1 MAINIVDLTNKQE
14 NQGKDDSG
22 VLRAEEFNRLV
33 DAVIETQT
41 GLNGVVRGV
50 RFGMGAQPEFPDT
63 SGIVTIQSNVTD
75 TYKFSMI
82 SPDGQYATYA
92 DYMNSFPSYILAGE
106 SFNVRVRVSFTEK
119 IDDVDTSIK
128 TPLKVNFKVGS
139 NIVYSTNI
147 YDYNLK
153 DNLIK
158 DSEKTVSFNFAPYLA
173 KNAVNEVSFEI
184 IDAAVEYPR
193 IATQTRI
200 FNKVFVVNTEVSLK
214 LEGTVNNLNI
224 YNYDSLENEHANIV
238 VTTTS
243 SSGKLSLY
251 ETSMPGTPIFEIP
264 SIDNT
269 TTNIRINNA
278 RLNDIVRQHGTHNI
292 YAVLKYSIP
301 GTDETIDVKSNE
313 VSYIFYNNNAEQTEP
328 LVSINKVS
336 AGIVFKEYGQV
347 ILNYLVYLPEVY
359 EGGKDL
365 VIKTYPVGKAF
376 DDSNLIISKT
386 YTIIPETITS
396 NIVEG
401 NVSYLLSHIEKSTQI
416 ESGKYNMVIQF
427 ENFTQTLEIEIEK
440 SSVNLENY
448 NILGQICYFKSS
460 DKSPGDK
467 EWSYVYEDTNND
479 ITETYS
485 IKFNNFDFS
494 EYGSGF
500 KSDTTIDGGQTILSI
515 KRGSSIEVPY
525 PIFSKPL
532 QLESAQGGSTGKTIS
547 VEFKTYNC
555 ISQVK
560 PIITCMDFDVPEN
573 DRVGFIVYPNKIEV
587 KTGTQKFEAKFK
599 EDEHIKLDFVVE
611 GNYTEYHNP
620 TVSGTKG
627 EYTDDKPSS
636 EALMIVYVNGVYQRL
651 HLIGSTSDTFSSYI
665 KNGAYTVNNSPII
678 IGSEGCDI
686 DLYNIKLYEK
696 PLSSKEIVFNY
707 AFDTPRFEDRI
718 AIINRN
724 DIWTDAINDIS
735 KLYDIS
741 RDKLESHL
749 PDLPIFSF
757 VMHESNKDNL
767 PVDKKN
773 WKFLTKSTYY
783 NKNIIDGNKDTGNIS
798 WSANS
803 SAFRNQ
809 GTSSMNYPM
818 PWRNWDWKT
827 DTDVATESGAL
838 KEGDPILDTLSKK
851 FFKYDGFTELGKT
864 WKQYDNMPDGI
875 RKITFKKD
883 YASSE
888 MCNNAICSS
897 LFTDMAIVA
906 GAKSDFKNVLMPTG
920 SLDKYGYR
928 LSLIATPCFMY
939 QELTGENTGKTKTL
953 GMMNLIPN
961 KNETSYLGLG
971 DVDARTWNILEILKV
986 NDLDLYT
993 GESKVSRAQAWEVAE
1008 NHVIW
1013 DKKYESYSVA
1023 DVLADRTGTKYPNIK
1038 NNTQGLAVK
1047 IDFDK
1052 LTDKD
1057 NKELAEQ
1064 ERLNAIASLKAAN
1077 SGLTESELAT
1087 KYDYYVIKDGKNNN
1101 IFLKVTD
1108 DNADKVGTEGY
1119 IPALSFES
1127 FGTYINSI
1135 LNNYEARYPKDSSGV
1150 EMGDDEV
1157 NIWGGDEADFG
1168 FAPDS
1173 DWIFSDEKITIG
1185 DLEVTQSAIVNAETR
1200 DIIRFHNWLV
1210 DCHPALVKEGA
1221 KITIDGVQKDDT
1233 LQNRLDKFKAEAKDY
1248 LIIEQ
1253 WILYYIWREL
1263 FWMFD
1268 SGSKN
1273 LQIYTIDGIHWG
1285 CMVRDA
1291 DTALGINNLG
1301 VEMFPAYLEDIDYFA
1316 EADGKINF
1324 FFNDAKGRY
1333 SVKQITDEVHAKNN
1347 RLGAVS
1353 TVMNGQMGSI
1363 WLNLRDSYKSD
1374 IKKMAQY
1381 LFSESTNKFT
1391 ANSLIREFDSHQEKW
1406 SESLYNFGMRQYF
1419 GGPLFTKW
1427 MTSGNGDKKLSRKD
1441 WLTKAFD
1448 YRIGKYQ
1455 CYPDDQSCNINWRA
1469 TSINFYGFEGGIK
1482 PADIETTNLKFKF
1495 YQPCYLWSG
1504 GSSSGIHNSTIDHRI
1519 TTYGDEVVNI
1529 PMNNFAYPGDGSSES
1544 NMYIYGMHNVT
1555 DLGPLYK
1562 SLMFADF
1569 NPFNALTKVTKLEL
1583 GHKEW
1588 SKQHKVK
1595 YSGIGEGKSLT
1606 FNGMP
1611 KLQYLDITNY
1621 DAVPTINVNECS
1633 QLEELYMEGTDAVN
1647 EIILPKTITL
1657 HTVRLGKNIKNIDLS
1672 DLTGLT
1678 SVRFESLN
1686 QLNTFKCLR
1695 GSDYMKKESFNI
1707 LKNSPNLIS
1716 AEVDVNWGEDDP
1728 IDVNDLINF
1737 INKGFKIKGTVR
1749 VANLTFEQKL
1759 VLMASQPDNN
1769 GNIDTVSPEMGLR
1782 VETAAFVQLQNVEVS
1797 PKLSYAGVVGANY
1810 TLSFTPDNANANNF
1824 YKIEWSFEDL
1834 GLTDGDPSEYVKIL
1848 SDDAVLTF
1856 KRIGEYIAE
1865 PAPGTRQP
1873 TIEARV
1879 KIHCYA
1885 NKEKTST
1892 YTREA
1897 TANVRIYDRQ
1907 PKVGDIVYHDGTT
1920 SSVAEVDR
1928 SKIAIGVCFYI
1939 DEDDPTLRLMVA
1951 LKEFNSKYIP
1961 SINYSDSTINLI
1973 RWGATR
1979 ASNINLLNYY
1989 DGFNIDDIKNIS
2001 NYESIVD
2008 PSLIR
2013 TWSQLRTADNLNW
2026 VKDTNVILGLPPSY
2040 AFGELGYKEVKDEHV
2055 NGFNYLSVSDT
2066 NHNVQVGDKLPY
2078 GKFNTL
2084 SIISVRNMILTDP
2097 GVNPNYVA
2105 VPQVMMNGGNEVLA
2119 EYTVL
2124 ESRMKTTYDYY
2135 ATYENHHNMIDA
2147 YYACASY
2154 CYGYTPYLQ
2163 SSGMPVLDPKFRTH
2177 QWFLPSAGEMM
2188 RLGFYINAYGH
2199 PNSTNTEFDIFTP
2212 IFQLAQSDASNPELD
2227 NKYKFTFDGFTDNM
2241 KYATSTEYKDPSQVW
2256 FVDAYD
2262 KKPQGGFTN
2271 DTYMYID
2278 TNTVTYLSKNY
2289 NSNRPVRPICMF

>member
-14 NQGKDDSG
+14 NGGKDDHG

-33 DAVIETQT
+33 DAVIENQE
-41 GLNGVVRGV
+41 GLVGVVRGV
-50 RFGMGAQPEFPDT
+50 RFGMGAQPEFPDST
-63 SGIVTIQSNVTD
+63 GIVTIQSNVTD

-82 SPDGQYATYA
+82 SPDGQYATYGE
-92 DYMNSFPSYILAGE
+92 YMNSFPSYILAGE

-139 NIVYSTNI
+139 NIVYSANI
-147 YDYNLK
+147 YDYNLT
-153 DNLIK
+153 DSLIK
-158 DSEKTVSFNFAPYLA
+158 ESEKTISFNFAPYLS

-184 IDAAVEYPR
+184 VDAAVEYPR
-193 IATQTRI
+193 IAPQTRI

-243 SSGKLSLY
+243 SSGKLTLFES
-251 ETSMPGTPIFEIP
+251 SIPDSPIFEIP

-269 TTNIRINNA
+269 TTNIRLNNA
-278 RLNDIVRQHGTHNI
+278 RLNEIVRQHGTHNI

-313 VSYIFYNNNAEQTEP
+313 VSYIFYNNNTEQTEP

-359 EGGKDL
+359 EGSKDL

-386 YTIIPETITS
+386 YNIIPETIIS

-401 NVSYLLSHIEKSTQI
+401 NVSYLLSHVEKSTQI

-427 ENFTQTLEIEIEK
+427 ENFTQTIEIEIEK

-467 EWSYVYEDTNND
+467 EWSYIYEDTNNN
-479 ITETYS
+479 ITETYN

-500 KSDTTIDGGQTILSI
+500 KSDTTIDGGQTVLSI

-547 VEFKTYNC
+547 IEFKTYNC

-611 GNYTEYHNP
+611 GNYTEYLNP
-620 TVSGTKG
+620 TVSGEKG
-627 EYTDDKPSS
+627 EFTDDKPSS
-636 EALMIVYVNGVYQRL
+636 EALMIIYVNGVYQRL

-665 KNGAYTVNNSPII
+665 KDGAYTVNNSPII
-678 IGSEGCDI
+678 IGSNGCDI

-718 AIINRN
+718 SIINRN

-757 VMHESNKDNL
+757 VMHESNKDAL

-803 SAFRNQ
+803 AAFRNQ

-827 DTDVATESGAL
+827 DTDVATESGAV
-838 KEGDPILDTLSKK
+838 KEGDPILPQLKKK
-851 FFKYDGFTELGKT
+851 FYKYDGFTELGKT

-906 GAKSDFKNVLMPTG
+906 GAKTEFKNVLMPTG

-971 DVDARTWNILEILKV
+971 DADERTWNIIDILKV
-986 NDLDLYT
+986 DDLDLYT
-993 GESKVSRAQAWEVAE
+993 GESDVPRVQAWEVAE

-1023 DVLADRTGTKYPNIK
+1023 DVLKNTTKYPNIK
-1038 NNTQGLAVK
+1038 NNTQGLVVK
-1047 IDFDK
+1047 IDFSK
-1052 LTDKD
+1052 LNDKD
-1057 NKELAEQ
+1057 NAELAEQ
-1064 ERLNAIASLKAAN
+1064 ERLNAITQLKTAN
-1077 SGLTESELAT
+1077 AGLTELDLAT
-1087 KYDYYVIKDGKNNN
+1087 KYDYYIIKDGKNNN
-1101 IFLKVTD
+1101 VFLKVTD
-1108 DNADKVGTEGY
+1108 DNANKIGTEGY
-1119 IPALSFES
+1119 TTALSFES

-1150 EMGDDEV
+1150 EMGSDEV

-1173 DWIFSDEKITIG
+1173 DWIFSDETITVG
-1185 DLEVTQSAIVNAETR
+1185 DLEVTQAAVVNAETR

-1233 LQNRLDKFKAEAKDY
+1233 VQNRLDKFKAEAKDY

-1301 VEMFPAYLEDIDYFA
+1301 VEMFPAYLEDNDYFA

-1324 FFNDAKGRY
+1324 YFNDAKARY
-1333 SVKQITDEVHAKNN
+1333 SVKQITDEVHAVNN

-1391 ANSLIREFDSHQEKW
+1391 ANSLIRAFDSHQEKW

-1427 MTSGNGDKKLSRKD
+1427 ITSGNGNKKLSRKD
-1441 WLTKAFD
+1441 WLSKAFD

-1469 TSINFYGFEGGIK
+1469 TSINFYGFEGGTK

-1504 GSSSGIHNSTIDHRI
+1504 GSSSGIHNSKINHRI

-1657 HTVRLGKNIKNIDLS
+1657 HTIKLGKNIKNIDLS

-1678 SVRFESLN
+1678 SVSFESFN
-1686 QLNTFKCLR
+1686 QLNTFKCLK

-1707 LKNSPNLIS
+1707 LKNSPNLIT
-1716 AEVDVNWGEDDP
+1716 AEVDVNWGEDNP

-1749 VANLTFEQKL
+1749 VSNLTFEQKL

-1769 GNIDTVSPEMGLR
+1769 GNIDTVSPEIGLR
-1782 VETAAFVQLQNVEVS
+1782 VETASFVPLQTVEVS
-1797 PKLSYAGVVGANY
+1797 PQLSYAGILNAEY
-1810 TLSFTPDNANANNF
+1810 SLSFSPNNVNANNF
-1824 YKIEWSFEDL
+1824 YKIEWTFESN
-1834 GLTDGDPSEYVKIL
+1834 GTTTGNPSDYIKIL
-1848 SDDAVLTF
+1848 NDDAIVRF
-1856 KRIGEYIAE
+1856 RRIGEYIEE
-1865 PAPGTRQP
+1865 PAQGQLKPSLNAVV
-1873 TIEARV
+1873 TIY
-1879 KIHCYA
+1879 CYSNA
-1885 NKEKTST
+1885 DKTST
-1892 YTREA
+1892 YSIN
-1897 TANVRIYDRQ
+1897 ANAEVRIYDRQ
-1907 PKVGDIVYHDGTT
+1907 AKLGDIVYNDGTT
-1920 SSVAEVDR
+1920 SSPSEVDR
-1928 SKIAIGVCFYI
+1928 SKKAIGVCFYI
-1939 DEDDPTLRLMVA
+1939 DEDDPTLRLMVS
-1951 LKEFNSKYIP
+1951 LKEFNDLST
-1961 SINYSDSTINLI
+1961 SAINAGANNDTVYLT
-1973 RWGATR
+1973 RWGTTST
-1979 ASNINLLNYY
+1979 SNITLLNNPTF
-1989 DGFNIDDIKNIS
+1989 DLDIIPNIKQFNAVIPTGVTYWHD
-2001 NYESIVD
+2001 
-2008 PSLIR
+2008 
-2013 TWSQLRTADNLNW
+2013 LRSADNLSW
-2026 VKDTNVILGLPPSY
+2026 KKDQGILVGSSPMY
-2040 AFGELGYKEVKDEHV
+2040 GFGELGYKTVTNVSQSFIENIRISDSS
-2055 NGFNYLSVSDT
+2055 FNI
-2066 NHNVQVGDKLPY
+2066 NNGDKLPY
-2078 GKFNTL
+2078 GQFNTL
-2084 SIISVRNMILTDP
+2084 NIIAVRNMILTDSTFSA
-2097 GVNPNYVA
+2097 VNTIVR
-2105 VPQVMMNGGNEVLA
+2105 VPSKLLDNNGFESIT
-2119 EYTVL
+2119 EYDAL
-2124 ESRMKTTYDYY
+2124 HTYLIN
-2135 ATYENHHNMIDA
+2135 TYEHFATDSGHQNMIDM
-2147 YYACASY
+2147 YYPCASF

-2163 SSGMPVLDPKFRTH
+2163 TSGMPVLADKFKEH
-2177 QWFLPSAGEMM
+2177 NWFLPSAGELM
-2188 RLGFYINAYGH
+2188 RLGYYMNAYVH
-2199 PNSTNTEFDIFTP
+2199 TNDKNENLNIFKPIFELKASDRLNTELNEI
-2212 IFQLAQSDASNPELD
+2212 NR
-2227 NKYKFTFDGFTDNM
+2227 FTFDEFSDYTR
-2241 KYATSTEYKDPSQVW
+2241 YAMSSESTTKGNTFFLDPINREKLNS
-2256 FVDAYD
+2256 D
-2262 KKPQGGFTN
+2262 KPEDKIIP
-2271 DTYMYID
+2271 ID
-2278 TNTVTYLSKNY
+2278 LSILQKNY
-2289 NSNRPVRPICMF
+2289 NSSRSVRPICKF